1 MNTLRIKGE
10 VTFTKL
16 FKFRKRSLFVVTLLL
31 VACNKPTPVPV
42 EENVYYTC
50 SMDPQVVE
58 QKPGPCPICKM
69 PLVRVE
75 IAADKKENEVKLS
88 AEQIRLANIQ
98 TDTVW
103 QQALGEEIS
112 LAATLREN
120 QNRINS
126 VTARLTGRIDRLFVR
141 NVGEYVRAGQAVFEL
156 YSEEL
161 ASAQQDYLLA
171 LKSKN
176 RYGSTDL
183 DFSRIADAAR
193 NKLLLWGMTEAQ
205 LQEIEQ
211 SGAPKNTVTFYSRY
225 SGYVMESPPA
235 EGSYVTE
242 GSTVLKLADLRTLWA
257 EAQLYV
263 SDLPFLAQTREAS
276 VTLPY
281 YPGRILSGKV
291 SFVNPNLEAASKIIL
306 TRVEIPNPSGEYQP
320 GMQAWITLKGKTR
333 RTLAVPTNALIQE
346 SRGTTV
352 WIKNANGGF
361 EGRMVRIG
369 IANEDYTEIVEG
381 LQSGEI
387 VVVSGAYL
395 LNSELV
401 FKKGSDPM
409 AGHKM

>member
-16 FKFRKRSLFVVTLLL
+16 FKFRKPSLFVVTLLL